1 MGAWCCVDLIGVV
14 MSRVHL
20 VRRALLVSVA
30 TLPFAIKVHAHTYKA
45 DGLRVDHPYATPTP
59 SGEKNSAVYFRS
71 IDNVGKTADALIG
84 ARADIAERVEIR
96 RLESRS
102 AATEDLSVK
111 EVSLLAGQ
119 GPSFKHNAPNGYYLL
134 LVNLNGP
141 LKNGDRFPIWLTFR
155 HAGEKKVMVWVQTPR
170 GSQAPQH
177 DHKH

>member
-1 MGAWCCVDLIGVV
+1 

-20 VRRALLVSVA
+20 VRRALLFSVV
-30 TLPFAIKVHAHTYKA
+30 TLPFALEVHAHTYKA

-59 SGEKNSAVYFRS
+59 TGEKNSAVYFRS
-71 IDNVGKTADALIG
+71 VDNVGKTADALIG
-84 ARADIAERVEIR
+84 IRVDIAERVEIR
-96 RLESRS
+96 RLESRG

-119 GPSFKHNAPNGYYLL
+119 GPSFKHNAKNGYYLL
-134 LVNLNGP
+134 LVNLNAP
-141 LKNGDRFPIWLTFR
+141 LKNGERFPIWLQFR

-170 GSQAPQH
+170 GSKAPQH